1 MAVLHETVTNRVGH
15 FVVLKNP
22 NEWTG
27 NHIRRSDEG
36 WMREI
41 IDKYA
46 DQSKI
51 ALDIGSCF
59 GLHSV
64 HMSRKFKRVLAFE
77 PQEVAARLSK
87 RTFFLN
93 SIDNVEV
100 HNIACS
106 DVTGTVDFPSIDYN
120 GVNNVGGLSAA
131 YDVGPDRNTNA
142 GWDGHSKVSIPSDTI
157 DAVMSESLHGDSI
170 GFIKIDVE
178 GFEYKALR
186 GAEQTLRKFL
196 CPLAIELKDFPV
208 GNLDKVHDLLTDI
221 GYTDC
226 QSVGNS
232 KWDYLYQKV

>member
-15 FVVLKNP
+15 FVILKNP

-36 WMREI
+36 WMRDI

-46 DQSKI
+46 DSDKI

-64 HMSRKFKRVLAFE
+64 YMSRKFKRVLAFE
-77 PQEVAARLSK
+77 PQYLAAKLSE

-93 SIDNVEV
+93 GIDNVEV
-100 HNIACS
+100 FNIACS
-106 DVTGTVDFPSIDYN
+106 DVAGAVDFPSINYD

-142 GWDGHSKVSIPSDTI
+142 GWDGQSKISIPSDTV
-157 DAVMSESLHGDSI
+157 DAVLSKLDGDSL
-170 GFIKIDVE
+170 GFIKMDVE
-178 GFEYKALR
+178 GFEYRALK

-196 CPLAIELKDFPV
+196 CPLTIELKDYPE
-208 GNLDKVHDLLTDI
+208 GNLDKVHELLTDI
-221 GYTDC
+221 GYTDY
-226 QSVGNS
+226 QSIGNS